1 MNHGFNTEIA
11 KEYDI
16 ETAIIL
22 ENMYFW
28 IKKNEANKQHFH
40 DGKYW
45 TYNSVSAFSKIF
57 DYMSES
63 KIRRTLDKM
72 KSEGLIETGNYNKV
86 AYDRTI
92 WYCLTEKAL
101 CKLSNCI
108 CHIEQMDLT
117 EQTNGFDA
125 SDEPIPV
132 INKDINSGINK
143 YNTQSQKPKKIAEKR
158 KKYGEYSH
166 VLLTDT
172 QYQKLVGEWG
182 ETETERMITL
192 LDEGIE
198 EKGYKYKNFYLA
210 LKKWKSNE
218 KKLDNHFNKSVYGQ
232 SAVQK
237 SGADKYVFDQ
247 AEFDR
252 LQE

>member
-1 MNHGFNTEIA
+1 MNHNFNTEIA

-108 CHIEQMDLT
+108 CQIEQMDLS

-132 INKDINSGINK
+132 INTNINTVKKPYINTDSK
-143 YNTQSQKPKKIAEKR
+143 KQKKQPEKR
-158 KKYGEYSH
+158 TKYGEYKH

-172 QYQKLVGEWG
+172 QHNKLLEEWG
-182 ETETERMITL
+182 ETETTRMITL

-218 KKLDNHFNKSVYGQ
+218 DKLTSHFNKSI
-232 SAVQK
+232 SQK
-237 SGADKYVFDQ
+237 PKLAPSKYTHYDDW
-247 AEFDR
+247 ASKI
-252 LQE
+252 